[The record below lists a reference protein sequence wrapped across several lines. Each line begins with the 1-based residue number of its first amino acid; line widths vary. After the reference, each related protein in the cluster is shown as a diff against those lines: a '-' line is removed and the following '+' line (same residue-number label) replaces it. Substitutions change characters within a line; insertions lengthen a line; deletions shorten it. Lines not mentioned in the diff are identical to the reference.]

1 MRQAPFC
8 EYETFWKR
16 YFLEQMTRV
25 LNHFQ
30 SDHKMYF
37 LFWHISLPATPVD
50 LGLQLNPRT
59 CLLVRGALQPQAV
72 SSTWPGSQM
81 LKHKARP
88 EAALGQHIRL
98 VSDLNQFPCWASFAP
113 LRRFIK
119 LCSDI
124 QMRAFMIKNIQ
135 LLLFIFFRCSRSHV
149 GMLANVGVCWI
160 LGQQQ
165 LGWGS
170 LARRWRS
177 RRAKGASVFI
187 FGVKKRIPLS
197 QKTAIYIEWII
208 VTRLFGVALDEL
220 NECSLQ
226 LLSPVFYMNVLH
238 LNSYARSLCY
248 ECAHRDAIGLQRWM
262 AHTSPSCV

>member
-50 LGLQLNPRT
+50 LGLQLNPKT

-88 EAALGQHIRL
+88 ALGQHIRM
-98 VSDLNQFPCWASFAP
+98 VSDCNQFPCWASFAP
-113 LRRFIK
+113 LRRVIK

-124 QMRAFMIKNIQ
+124 QMRAFMIKYTAPLILFF
-135 LLLFIFFRCSRSHV
+135 LLTLT
-149 GMLANVGVCWI
+149 CW
-160 LGQQQ
+160 QARKC
-165 LGWGS
+165 GS
-170 LARRWRS
+170 LLDFRPAAAGLRWLGKKVAQQESERRVGFHLWC
-177 RRAKGASVFI
+177 KEKNPI
-187 FGVKKRIPLS
+187 KPK
-197 QKTAIYIEWII
+197 KTALYIERII
-208 VTRLFGVALDEL
+208 TTWWFGVAIDEL

-226 LLSPVFYMNVLH
+226 LLSPIFYMNVLH